1 MNIIRLTSA
10 GQLIGTVVNAD
21 DFRRYDWGDE
31 QIELYEDDEAFQTR
45 LTELQPQVAPTP
57 DWSQET
63 GLAGKLFGS
72 PLHLKLRHQAQTNG
86 TCAIALTE
94 IMSAINGHNTAL
106 LELGLKGAIAALNAS
121 ADERAI
127 VQGWLDEC
135 AIGVSV

>member
-1 MNIIRLTSA
+1 MNIIRLTPQ
-10 GQLIGTVVNAD
+10 GQLIGTAVNVD
-21 DFRRYDWGDE
+21 DPSRYDWGDE
-31 QIELYEDDEAFQTR
+31 RIELYEDDEAFQTR
-45 LTELQPQVAPTP
+45 LAELKPQVAIP

-72 PLHLKLRHQAQTNG
+72 PLHLKLRYQAQTNG
-86 TCAIALTE
+86 ACAIALTE

-121 ADERAI
+121 VGERAM

-135 AIGVSV
+135 AIGIRV